1 VRDLRG
7 RVFGAYRLGE
17 PLASGGMGQIFRAD
31 AVDGS
36 GRTAAVKVLHGLSPQ
51 ADEQARFEREAR
63 AALKLR
69 HPNIVEAWE
78 FGRAPDG
85 TPFLVMELLRGQTL
99 RARIDRRGPLDAGEV
114 VRVGRGAGAALA
126 YAHREGVVHRDLK
139 PENVFLQETDGNGW
153 TVKLL
158 DFGLA
163 LLVEERVRLTAV
175 GITLGT
181 PSYMSPEQVR
191 GQHEESAVTDVWGL
205 GAVLY
210 HALSGRAPF
219 EAETAFAELV
229 RVLADEPT
237 PLDVLRPDVPP
248 ELLETVTRALLKDP
262 RHRFP
267 TMDEMIAALPAVG
280 ADTDP
285 SLPAVDAAGAPVA
298 PAEPPAA
305 PRARIVPPPQPLPA
319 LLDEVRLVS
328 VVVAD
333 GLFDQRPFG
342 AAIRAQR
349 GHAEALPGGRA
360 VGLFGGRAWEGD
372 EPERAV
378 AAALQAAATAPQARL
393 GVGTGRA
400 LRRAGDA
407 AGGGEGAGSAVTGAA
422 VASAERAAVAGGVGL
437 DDETA
442 RRVRG
447 GFTIEP
453 FDGGRQVAREA
464 KPQVGVIGIRG
475 LGGREIPTVGRAG
488 EVARLA
494 GVLDDAL
501 RARRARAALILGP
514 QGIGKSRLR
523 YELEVL
529 IEERPERIAYVQGR
543 GEATGTG
550 AAGAYGAFAHALR
563 RRARIPLG
571 VPRSVAR
578 ERLVKLMRSA
588 IADPEE
594 ADGAAGFVGEILGA
608 NFAPTPALLAARAD
622 ATLMRLGMRGAI
634 ERYLRA
640 LAAQMPLVVAM
651 EDLQWLDPS
660 SLELLERIPGLLAT
674 SAVLV
679 VGTARLDALA
689 DYPDLLGAA
698 AERIELGPL
707 DEADT
712 VRLLRALL
720 ETEPPVTLARR
731 LHALSGGNPYFLE
744 ELALNLRERGS
755 DAAAA
760 AGGAIELPSTVQ
772 GTVQSRLDRL
782 PSEEKEL
789 LKRAA
794 VYGARFWQEGLEPLG
809 VAGGADALARL
820 RRRELLASPRQADT
834 GGLHEWAF
842 RNPIVREVAYSMLTE
857 EQRRRLHGAA
867 GAWLAGHLEERP
879 ADAAEH
885 FEAAGETDEAAPR
898 WAAAAEQAARRGETL
913 PTLALSDRA
922 LAHPEA
928 LDAARRLR
936 LLLARDRVFAI
947 LGRRDDQEGGL
958 VEAEALLEEPGVEP
972 GERGEVALRWAW
984 LYRATGRSADAR
996 AAAERTLALAP
1007 RGATRA
1013 FALAALSSIE
1023 THRGGAD
1030 EGAALAEQ
1038 AIVAAEEAR
1047 DDGAVIGA
1055 LQARAI
1061 ACARQGDLAGAL
1073 EAFERTADL
1082 LQKVGDARGALSARM
1097 NLAAGR
1103 VRLGRFAEAR
1113 DALEGIVAEAR
1124 AAGHAQ
1130 AHGFALVNLG
1140 MARWRAGAGDA
1151 ATAEAAQQ
1159 ALADAVAVASAA
1171 QLPRMW
1177 ITALLYR
1184 STIALERG
1192 DVAAARADAESA
1204 CRLAAGIKEGLEAE
1218 ARTALGAA
1226 LLASGDARGALA
1238 EGVAAMA
1245 LRTRG
1250 GGMEELEANLYL
1262 LLGDALGALGDGAQ
1276 AEELLAQGREVLLAR
1291 AARIADPDAR
1301 AGLLGA
1307 HPAHRALLVR
1317 TGGIPDSK
1325 GAR

>member
-1 VRDLRG
+1 MRDLRG
-7 RVFGAYRLGE
+7 RVFGAYRLGD
-17 PLASGGMGQIFRAD
+17 PLASGGMGQIFRAE

-63 AALKLR
+63 AALRLR

-99 RARIDRRGPLDAGEV
+99 RARIDRHGPLEPGEV
-114 VRVGRGAGAALA
+114 VRIGRGAGAALA

-139 PENVFLQETDGNGW
+139 PENVFLQDADGAGRAW

-163 LLVEERVRLTAV
+163 LLVEDRVRLTQV

-210 HALSGRAPF
+210 HALSGHAPF

-237 PLDVLRPDVPP
+237 PLHALRSDVPP
-248 ELLETVTRALLKDP
+248 ELLETVARALLKDP

-267 TMDEMIAALPAVG
+267 TMDEMTAALPAVG

-285 SLPAVDAAGAPVA
+285 SLPAVDETGAPLA
-298 PAEPPAA
+298 PAPPRPAA
-305 PRARIVPPPQPLPA
+305 EPVRAPPQPLPA
-319 LLDEVRLVS
+319 VLDEVRLVS
-328 VVVAD
+328 VVVAE
-333 GLFDQRPFG
+333 GLFDQRPFA

-349 GHAEALPGGRA
+349 GLAEPLPGGRA

-378 AAALQAAATAPQARL
+378 AAALQAAAAAPQARL

-407 AGGGEGAGSAVTGAA
+407 AGGAESGGGAVTGAA
-422 VASAERAAVAGGVGL
+422 VASAERAAVPGAVGL
-437 DDETA
+437 DDETV

-447 GFTIEP
+447 GFTVEP
-453 FDGGRQVAREA
+453 FDGGRQVARAA
-464 KPQVGVIGIRG
+464 KPQAGVIGIRG
-475 LGGREIPTVGRAG
+475 LGGREIATVGRSA

-494 GVLDDAL
+494 AVLDDAL
-501 RARRARAALILGP
+501 CARHARAALIVGP

-529 IEERPERIAYVQGR
+529 IEERPERIAYVHGR
-543 GEATGTG
+543 GEPAGAG

-578 ERLVKLMRSA
+578 ERLSKLMRSA

-594 ADGAAGFVGEILGA
+594 ADGAAAFVGEILGA
-608 NFAPTPALLAARAD
+608 NFPPTPALLAARGD
-622 ATLMRLGMRGAI
+622 ATLMRHQVRSAF
-634 ERYLRA
+634 ERYLAA
-640 LAAQMPLVVAM
+640 LASQMPLVVAM
-651 EDLQWLDPS
+651 EDLQWIDPS

-679 VGTARLDALA
+679 LGTARLDALA

-698 AERIELGPL
+698 AERIDLGPL

-720 ETEPPVTLARR
+720 ETEPPPQLAQR

-744 ELALNLRERGS
+744 ELALHLRERGL
-755 DAAAA
+755 DAPAV

-782 PSEEKEL
+782 PPEEKEL

-820 RRRELLASPRQADT
+820 RRRELLASPRQPDA

-867 GAWLAGHLEERP
+867 GAWIAGRLEERP
-879 ADAAEH
+879 AEAAAH
-885 FEAAGETDEAAPR
+885 FEAAGERDAAAPL
-898 WAAAAEQAARRGETL
+898 WAVAAEQAARRGETQ

-922 LAHPEA
+922 LAFAEP
-928 LDAARRLR
+928 LDAASRLR
-936 LLLARDRVFAI
+936 LRLARDRVFAL
-947 LGRRDDQEGGL
+947 LGRRDDQEGEL
-958 VEAEALLEEPGVEP
+958 TQAEALLDEPGVAAAA
-972 GERGEVALRWAW
+972 RAEVALRWAW
-984 LYRATGRSADAR
+984 FYRVTGRSVEAR

-1013 FALAALSSIE
+1013 HALAALSSIE
-1023 THRGGAD
+1023 SHGGSAD
-1030 EGAALAEQ
+1030 EGAALAER
-1038 AIVAAEEAR
+1038 AVVAAEEAR

-1055 LQARAI
+1055 LHARAL
-1061 ACARQGDLAGAL
+1061 ACARQGDLSGAL
-1073 EAFERTADL
+1073 DAFERSAHML
-1082 LQKVGDARGALSARM
+1082 HEIGDARGALSARM
-1097 NLAAGR
+1097 NLAAGQ

-1113 DALEGIVAEAR
+1113 DALEGIAAEAR

-1140 MARWRAGAGDA
+1140 MARWRAGTGDA
-1151 ATAEAAQQ
+1151 ATAQAALQS
-1159 ALADAVAVASAA
+1159 LADAVGVARAA

-1192 DVAAARADAESA
+1192 DTAAARADAESA
-1204 CRLAAGIKEGLEAE
+1204 CRLAVGIKEGLEAE
-1218 ARTALGAA
+1218 ARTVLGAA
-1226 LLASGDARGALA
+1226 LFAAGDARAALA
-1238 EGVAAMA
+1238 EGVAALA
-1245 LRTRG
+1245 LRTRA

-1262 LLGDALGALGDGAQ
+1262 LLGDALGALGDEAQ
-1276 AEELLAQGREVLLAR
+1276 ATELLAQGREILLAR
-1291 AARIADPDAR
+1291 AARIAAPDVRTA
-1301 AGLLGA
+1301 LLTA
-1307 HPAHRALLVR
+1307 HPAHRALLLR
-1317 TGGIPDSK
+1317 TGGVPGS
-1325 GAR
+1325 G